1 MFKCWLFLGVI
12 IGVKQKTCMF
22 MENYGRFWAAFNRLP
37 HRDRESD
44 KDVLVRSFTQG
55 RTGSL
60 REMTSV
66 EYARLCES
74 LESVSGWKDEL
85 RKKRSVCLSLMQ
97 RAGVDT
103 TDWCRVNSFCENPRI
118 AGRVFAHLGLKELD
132 ALQVKLRAIISK
144 GGLRKSPLQLPRGGG
159 KRGTESQTIT
169 EDEGWVPIGIVGL
182 MGEC

>member
-1 MFKCWLFLGVI
+1 
-12 IGVKQKTCMF
+12 

-60 REMTSV
+60 REMTAG
-66 EYARLCES
+66 EYAQLCES

-85 RKKRSVCLSLMQ
+85 KKKRSVCLSLMQ
-97 RAGVDT
+97 KAGVDT
-103 TDWCRVNSFCENPRI
+103 TDWSRVNSFCENPRI
-118 AGRVFAHLGLKELD
+118 AGRVFAHLGLKDLD
-132 ALQVKLRAIISK
+132 ALQLKLRAIIGK
-144 GGLRKSPLQLPRGGG
+144 GGLRKSPLPTSPQGG
-159 KRGTESQTIT
+159 RRTI
-169 EDEGWVPIGIVGL
+169 EDEVWVPMGIVGL